1 MIREASIYTLKKLSS
16 EDLRS
21 YGVRVLTMRRW
32 PRGIAHKDLDFWL
45 PSAGPSMELLVALH
59 TKVLTWDQFLARY
72 LEEQE
77 QQESCRVVSY
87 ERDMSHSETYACRSL
102 DYLAHLVQER
112 EIVTLLCWEQDEHCH
127 RFALAQRLARLIMDG
142 SSIQQG
148 DAPCH

>member
-1 MIREASIYTLKKLSS
+1 MICEASIYTLKKLSS

-59 TKVLTWDQFLARY
+59 TKVLMWDRFLARY

-87 ERDMSHSETYACRSL
+87 EQNLSHSETYTCRSL
-102 DYLAHLVQER
+102 DYLARLENER
-112 EIVTLLCWEQDEHCH
+112 GTVTVLCWEQDERCH
-127 RFALAQRLARLIMDG
+127 RFTLAHRLTHMIEDG
-142 SSIQQG
+142 SSTLQG
-148 DAPCH
+148 DLPCH